1 MRKNNITKNETDDRI
16 EAVVKNW
23 LHYASDR
30 NGGRK
35 ERVEKKKR
43 TELPTWRWRSVEPKI

>member
-1 MRKNNITKNETDDRI
+1 VRKNNITKNETDDRI

-30 NGGRK
+30 NGAGRK
-35 ERVEKKKR
+35 GSKRKK
-43 TELPTWRWRSVEPKI
+43 ELNDQLGDGDQ

>member
-1 MRKNNITKNETDDRI
+1 VRKNNITKNETDDRI
-16 EAVVKNW
+16 EAVVKIW

-43 TELPTWRWRSVEPKI
+43 TERPTWRWRSVEPKI